1 MAVRAR
7 AARDDSPCRDHPAA
21 RLAQVP
27 SEGAGGR
34 RGRPD
39 CRAHRRTMRFWDSS
53 ALVPLVVTQPT
64 SSVTDAWL
72 AADPVPAVWT
82 LTPVEI
88 SSAIQRLLRDGAIT
102 DSVAEEA
109 ERRAADLVKACH
121 VVIDVETA
129 KSQAQRLLR
138 LHALRAADAL
148 QLGAALEWCGGRAS
162 GRILHT
168 LDARLAAAARREGF
182 AVLPAEK

>member
-1 MAVRAR
+1 
-7 AARDDSPCRDHPAA
+7 
-21 RLAQVP
+21 
-27 SEGAGGR
+27 
-34 RGRPD
+34 
-39 CRAHRRTMRFWDSS
+39 MRFWDSS
-53 ALVPLVVTQPT
+53 ALVPLVVAQAASP
-64 SSVTDAWL
+64 VTDAWL

-88 SSAIQRLLRDGAIT
+88 SSAIQRLLRDGMIA
-102 DSVAEEA
+102 DGVADEA
-109 ERRAADLVKACH
+109 ERRAADLVRACH

-148 QLGAALEWCGGRAS
+148 QLAAALEWCGGRAN

-168 LDARLAAAARREGF
+168 LDTRLAAAARREGF
-182 AVLPAEK
+182 AVPPAER